1 MVFGRGFDDNVGRNL
16 VFSLFEVCL
25 WFKDDL
31 EYINIYLYVFLR
43 RSKYECKLICK
54 VDFFYYLVIRM
65 Y

>member
-1 MVFGRGFDDNVGRNL
+1 MVLGRGFDDNVGRNL

-25 WFKDDL
+25 WFKKDL
-31 EYINIYLYVFLR
+31 EYKYLFICFL

>member
-1 MVFGRGFDDNVGRNL
+1 MVLGRGFDDNVGRNL
-16 VFSLFEVCL
+16 VFLLFEVCL
-25 WFKDDL
+25 WLKEDL
-31 EYINIYLYVFLR
+31 EYKYLFVCFL

>member
-1 MVFGRGFDDNVGRNL
+1 MVLGRGFDDNVGRNL

-25 WFKDDL
+25 WFKEDL
-31 EYINIYLYVFLR
+31 EYKYLFVFFL